1 MLPSQMKPCLEI
13 LFFFFFKKRR
23 KVRKMGIRN
32 DTCSKDLVIINL
44 IEMSD
49 LREVG
54 LEWGF

>member
-13 LFFFFFKKRR
+13 LFFFFKKRR

>member
-1 MLPSQMKPCLEI
+1 MKPCLEI